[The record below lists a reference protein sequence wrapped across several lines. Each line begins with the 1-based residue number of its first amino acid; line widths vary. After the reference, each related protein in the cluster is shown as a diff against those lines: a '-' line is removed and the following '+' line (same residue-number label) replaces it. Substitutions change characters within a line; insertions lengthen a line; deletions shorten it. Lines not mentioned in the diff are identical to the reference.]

1 MLHSI
6 VPFLAQ
12 FRVIKD
18 QILKRTKEVNIN
30 GLLGKLDGDFNN
42 HYKNKLLDVATGK
55 FDGCYSDRYKG
66 ISKKRSSGVGFKIP
80 GRSSGV
86 GFKIPGYEAQE
97 KVIKNVVH
105 LGNDMYKVPSFEN
118 NGISYV
124 VHMDIGMIC

>member
-12 FRVIKD
+12 FCVIKD

-42 HYKNKLLDVATGK
+42 HYKNKSLDVAIGK

-66 ISKKRSSGVGFKIP
+66 ISKK
-80 GRSSGV
+80 RSSGV

-118 NGISYV
+118 NGISYGISYA
-124 VHMDIGMIC
+124 VHMDIGIGMIC